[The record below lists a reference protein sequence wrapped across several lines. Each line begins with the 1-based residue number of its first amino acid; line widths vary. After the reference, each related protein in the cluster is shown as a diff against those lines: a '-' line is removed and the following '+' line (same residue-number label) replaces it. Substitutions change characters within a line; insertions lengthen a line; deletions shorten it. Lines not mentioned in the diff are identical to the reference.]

1 MKRLV
6 SAVLACALTVGLFA
20 GCGQAPS
27 SPSTPASAGSQPVAT
42 PTPEP
47 PPPPYTAEVL
57 TGEKREDGTV
67 PNTRITAIMVNNIAA
82 CRPQRGLS
90 DAKVLFEIRVEGG
103 ISRFMALYDDYKTIP
118 TVGPVRSGRDQFF
131 RLILPYQALFV
142 HVGESSV
149 QEEFIENYDYGDY
162 NLDGKYVD
170 NVVWRDQSR
179 LNQGYSLEHTAY
191 TSGEKISALVTS
203 RGIDMNRTYNSP
215 VFNFVNYDEP
225 ARTLTGGEANEVTVY
240 HSQTYRTRL
249 TYDSASGKYLMSQYA
264 GGSFTPTVD
273 ENNNVQLNFDNV
285 LVLFTD
291 IHTYPGHESTDLQY
305 AEYNYGGV
313 GYYYNG
319 GRYEKIRWRKNNDMS
334 VLEFL
339 DGDGNEIPVQL
350 NTGTTYVAVAPLS
363 EAEKFE
369 APDEVQQAADS
380 AAQAG

>member
-6 SAVLACALTVGLFA
+6 SAALACVLTVGLFA
-20 GCGQAPS
+20 GCGKTPS
-27 SPSTPASAGSQPVAT
+27 SQTNPSSAGSQPVVT

-47 PPPPYTAEVL
+47 TPPPYTAEVL

-67 PNTRITAIMVNNIAA
+67 PTTRLTAIMVNNIIP

-131 RLILPYQALFV
+131 RMILPYQALFV

-149 QEEFIENYDYGDY
+149 QEEFIKNYDYGDY

-170 NVVWRDQSR
+170 NVVWRDQNR

-191 TSGEKISALVTS
+191 TSGEKISALVSS
-203 RGIDMNRTYNSP
+203 RGIDMARTYNSP
-215 VFNFVNYDEP
+215 MFNFVGYDEP
-225 ARTLTGGEANEVTVY
+225 ARTLTGGDANEVTVY

-249 TYDSASGKYLMSQYA
+249 TYDSASGKYMMSQYA
-264 GGSFTPTVD
+264 GGSFNPTVD
-273 ENNNVQLNFDNV
+273 ENNSVQLNFDNV
-285 LVLFTD
+285 LVLFAD

-334 VLEFL
+334 VLEFT
-339 DGDGNEIPVQL
+339 DGEGNEIPVQL

-369 APDEVQQAADS
+369 APDKVQQAADS

>member
-47 PPPPYTAEVL
+47 TPPPYTAEVL

-103 ISRFMALYDDYKTIP
+103 ISRFMALYNDYKTIP

-191 TSGEKISALVTS
+191 TSGE
-203 RGIDMNRTYNSP
+203 N
-215 VFNFVNYDEP
+215 
-225 ARTLTGGEANEVTVY
+225 
-240 HSQTYRTRL
+240 
-249 TYDSASGKYLMSQYA
+249 
-264 GGSFTPTVD
+264 
-273 ENNNVQLNFDNV
+273 
-285 LVLFTD
+285 
-291 IHTYPGHESTDLQY
+291 
-305 AEYNYGGV
+305 
-313 GYYYNG
+313 
-319 GRYEKIRWRKNNDMS
+319 
-334 VLEFL
+334 
-339 DGDGNEIPVQL
+339 
-350 NTGTTYVAVAPLS
+350 PLW
-363 EAEKFE
+363 
-369 APDEVQQAADS
+369 
-380 AAQAG
+380 